1 MAAGQDIQDV
11 AVRHA
16 SRVEFGCDSQLDL
29 GSGGHGPIL
38 NMLGLLLEVR
48 GSARLSGEMEDIK
61 DAQAHAACEVSS
73 FLATSNHP
81 AL

>member
-1 MAAGQDIQDV
+1 MAAGQAVQDV

-29 GSGGHGPIL
+29 GSRGHGPVHDL
-38 NMLGLLLEVR
+38 LGLLFKLR

-61 DAQAHAACEVSS
+61 DAQAHAACEGASS
-73 FLATSNHP
+73 LATSNHP